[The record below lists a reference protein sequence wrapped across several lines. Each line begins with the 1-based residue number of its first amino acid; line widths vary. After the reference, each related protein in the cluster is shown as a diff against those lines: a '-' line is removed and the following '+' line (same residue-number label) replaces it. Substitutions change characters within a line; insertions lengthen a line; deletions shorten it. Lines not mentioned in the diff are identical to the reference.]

1 MNKADCKKQLK
12 KAYKQVI
19 AQNKEITTKSIEEE
33 MKKVMQEQML
43 EYIAYSKLAVSTL
56 KNSANEVIT
65 LKHLLEE
72 IDVLPKIYT
81 KIKAIQISENL

>member
-12 KAYKQVI
+12 KVYKQVI

>member
-56 KNSANEVIT
+56 KNSGNEVIT

>member
-72 IDVLPKIYT
+72 IDILPKIYT

>member
-19 AQNKEITTKSIEEE
+19 VHNKEITTKSIEEE
-33 MKKVMQEQML
+33 MKKVMQDQMS

-72 IDVLPKIYT
+72 IDILPMIYT
-81 KIKAIQISENL
+81 KIKAIEISENL

>member
-19 AQNKEITTKSIEEE
+19 AQNKEITTNSIEEE

-43 EYIAYSKLAVSTL
+43 EYIAYSKLA
-56 KNSANEVIT
+56 NEFIT

-72 IDVLPKIYT
+72 IDILPKIYT